1 MTTDDLL
8 EELTEL
14 SAFLAEHVDAIPA
27 QRRRQALLTLER
39 VERMIPDMTGGFA

>member
-1 MTTDDLL
+1 MTDDLL

-14 SAFLAEHVDAIPA
+14 SAFLAEHVDAIPI

-39 VERMIPDMTGGFA
+39 VERMIPDPTEGDAA